1 MKQPKKIIA
10 TIIAVIAVM
19 FIIQSCKKNNNK
31 PDYNSNKTKLSL
43 QIDSAQALY
52 NAAVEGKA
60 AGDYSIGSKAVFK
73 TAIDLATSVKSGSF
87 TQQEVNNALAN
98 LIRAE
103 TAFNTNIIQEV
114 SPDNLVAY
122 WKFDGDATDA
132 SGNGHDGTL
141 KTGWVGTSVATA
153 TDGGTLPTLT
163 TDRNGV
169 ANMAYAFNNGAYI
182 EVPYAASLRPS
193 SFTISVWVK
202 VATASAG
209 NYIFSLDRW
218 NGYKFQLQSNNFP
231 FLTINTDAGDHD
243 VDDNPGAVAIGTW
256 SQIAVS
262 YTSGTVTFY
271 INGALVK
278 TVISPGNPLPLSTI
292 VNLAIG
298 NEMPKSAYNF
308 TDSSSPQYFYGA
320 SYFMGSIDDLRLYNK
335 VLTDSEVHSI
345 YIMESP
351 N

>member
-1 MKQPKKIIA
+1 MKQPKKII
-10 TIIAVIAVM
+10 TVIIAVIAVI
-19 FIIQSCKKNNNK
+19 FSIQSCKKNNNK
-31 PDYNSNKTKLSL
+31 PNYNSDKTKLSL
-43 QIDSAQALY
+43 QIDSAQTLY
-52 NAAVEGKA
+52 SAAIEGKA
-60 AGDYSIGSKAVFK
+60 AGDYSIGSKTVFK
-73 TAIDLATSVKSGSF
+73 TAIDLAVGVKSGSF
-87 TQQEVNNALAN
+87 TQQEVNNAAAN
-98 LIRAE
+98 LKRAE

-122 WKFDGDATDA
+122 WKFDGDTKDA

-141 KTGWVGTSVATA
+141 KTGWVGSSVATA
-153 TDGGTLPTLT
+153 SDGGTLPTLT

-193 SFTISVWVK
+193 SFTITAWVK
-202 VATASAG
+202 VAAASNG

-231 FLTINTDAGDHD
+231 FVTINTDAGDHD
-243 VDDNPGAVAIGTW
+243 IDDNPGAVAIGTW
-256 SQIAVS
+256 AQVAVS
-262 YTSGTVTFY
+262 YTSGTATFY
-271 INGALVK
+271 INGVLTK
-278 TVISPGNPLPLSTI
+278 TVSSPGTPIPLPTI

-298 NEMPKSAYNF
+298 NEMPKGGYNF

-320 SYFMGSIDDLRLYNK
+320 SFFMGSIDDMRLYNK
-335 VLTDSEVHSI
+335 VLTDAEVHSI
-345 YIMESP
+345 FIQESP